1 MKILVNVIKHI
12 CLGIFGIY
20 GVNVLFSMINIV
32 IPINVYTLF
41 ISSTLG
47 VYGITAIVLLRL
59 LI

>member
-1 MKILVNVIKHI
+1 MKILINIIKHI
-12 CLGIFGIY
+12 CLGIFAIY

-32 IPINVYTLF
+32 IPINIYTLF

-47 VYGITAIVLLRL
+47 VFGVTAIVLLRL

>member
-1 MKILVNVIKHI
+1 MKILVNVIRHI

-47 VYGITAIVLLRL
+47 IYGITAIVLLRL